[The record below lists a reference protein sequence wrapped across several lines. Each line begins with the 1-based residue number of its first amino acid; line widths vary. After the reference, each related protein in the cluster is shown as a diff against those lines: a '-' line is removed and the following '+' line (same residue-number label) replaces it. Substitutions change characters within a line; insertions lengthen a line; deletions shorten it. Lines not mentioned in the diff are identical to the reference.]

1 MPKVIFLDA
10 FVSSC
15 FVRIRKPDT
24 DIYRLALDIAQT
36 PANEVVYLENTAM
49 FAQVAERCGIRSI
62 LHTDY
67 ASTAARLAAFGLP
80 DGEED
85 C

>member
-1 MPKVIFLDA
+1 MDA

-15 FVRIRKPDT
+15 FCPHLRKPDT
-24 DIYRLALDIAQT
+24 DIFRLALDIAQT
-36 PANEVVYLENTAM
+36 PAPQVIYLENTAM
-49 FAQVAERCGIRSI
+49 FAQIAERCGIRSI

-80 DGEED
+80 HEERA